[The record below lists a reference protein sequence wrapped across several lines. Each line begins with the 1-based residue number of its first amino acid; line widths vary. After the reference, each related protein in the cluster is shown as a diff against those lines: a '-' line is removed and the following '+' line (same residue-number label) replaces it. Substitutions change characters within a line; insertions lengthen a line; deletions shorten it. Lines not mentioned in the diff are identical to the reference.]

1 MDMACMRVERGG
13 ILSQTHH
20 GGTVGDDGLAF
31 GKT

>member
-1 MDMACMRVERGG
+1 MDMASMWVECTG